1 VARSRYDPDNEVAFA
16 MSITSR
22 RRFLST
28 TALAGLGTGL
38 SAVLGGRAAHALTYQ
53 PMTAPTHQAYISGG
67 CSTNPDPYHQKLLA
81 DARAELAATLKP
93 AEIDAQLAQLTCPI
107 CGCSL
112 ALAAP
117 GTSASAPHG

>member
-16 MSITSR
+16 MTDTSR

-38 SAVLGGRAAHALTYQ
+38 AAVLGGRAARALTYQ
-53 PMTAPTHQAYISGG
+53 PMSAPTHQAYLSG
-67 CSTNPDPYHQKLLA
+67 CSANPDPYHQKLIA

-93 AEIDAQLAQLTCPI
+93 AEIDAQLTQLTCPI

-117 GTSASAPHG
+117 GTPAPAPHG